1 MTRFTFKLESVRA
14 LREQAESQAREELAR
29 ELARK
34 AERNAD
40 LAAAQERFDAAR
52 GSDRLTEGSSVAAH
66 ELVSLEAFVARRK
79 LEREQARAGVSAQE
93 VEVGESRTRLEA
105 AARDRAMLER
115 LKERRHAEHRIV
127 TGRIEDA
134 ALSEIALSIHRR
146 AGDDAA

>member
-34 AERNAD
+34 ADRDAD
-40 LAAAQERFDAAR
+40 LSAAQERFDTAR
-52 GSDRLTEGSSVAAH
+52 RSDRLTEGSSTSAH
-66 ELVSLEAFVARRK
+66 ELISLEAYVQRRK
-79 LEREQARAGVSAQE
+79 LEREQARAGLSAQE
-93 VEVGESRTRLEA
+93 VEVGESRTRLEH

-115 LKERRHAEHRIV
+115 LKERRQSEHRIA

-134 ALSEIALSIHRR
+134 VLSEIALSIHRR